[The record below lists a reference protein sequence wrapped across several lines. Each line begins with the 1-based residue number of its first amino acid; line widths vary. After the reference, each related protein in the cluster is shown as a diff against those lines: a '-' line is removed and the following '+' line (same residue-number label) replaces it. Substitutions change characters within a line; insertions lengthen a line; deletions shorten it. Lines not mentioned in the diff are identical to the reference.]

1 MDEFQLRNVWQNRQP
16 RHRVARLSEPLG
28 RLMHRRLA
36 RRVRQLGQISAA
48 WDECVPEFIRDH
60 AALVTFQRGTLTVS
74 VDSAAHRYRLQVLL
88 DSGLLE
94 ALRERFPGGALNR
107 VRIVPGKFEYLEFPQ
122 RQRET

>member
-1 MDEFQLRNVWQNRQP
+1 MDEFQLRNVWENRRP
-16 RHRVARLSEPLG
+16 RDRTTRLSEPLTD
-28 RLMHRRLA
+28 LMKRRLA
-36 RRVRQLGQISAA
+36 KRVRQLGQISAA
-48 WDECVPEFIRDH
+48 WDECIPEFIRDH

-74 VDSAAHRYRLQVLL
+74 VDSAAHRYQLQMLL

-122 RQRET
+122 RERET